1 VGPRLTLVMLDL
13 EGLKRVNDTRGH
25 QAGDE
30 QLWGLAEVLRTLAA
44 PNGKAYRLG
53 GDEFGVLLPDATAW
67 EGAEL
72 ALTAA
77 ARLEDADI
85 SFRAGVAS
93 TTGEVPQAELTRRA
107 DLALVHA
114 KRTNRTVELFADDL
128 AARSELDAR
137 DGEATYRGTLAAA
150 LAQAVDAKDSYTR
163 SHCETVATMCWWW
176 PRSSAS
182 RRSGS
187 RSCASR
193 ASCTTSARSGF
204 RTPSSRSR
212 ARWRS
217 RSSA

>member
-1 VGPRLTLVMLDL
+1 MGPRLTLVMLDL

-30 QLWGLAEVLRTLAA
+30 QLRGLAEVLRTLAA
-44 PNGKAYRLG
+44 PAGKTYRLG
-53 GDEFGVLLPDATAW
+53 GDEFGVLLPGATAW

-72 ALTAA
+72 ALTTA
-77 ARLEDADI
+77 ARLEDAEI

-114 KRTNRTVELFADDL
+114 NRTNRTVELYADDL
-128 AARSELDAR
+128 AARSELEAR
-137 DGEATYRGTLAAA
+137 DGEATYRGPLAAA

-163 SHCETVATMCWWW
+163 SHCETVAAMCVVVAEELGF
-176 PRSSAS
+176 PPERIAKLRLAGLLRDVRKIGIPDA
-182 RRSGS
+182 RR
-187 RSCASR
+187 R
-193 ASCTTSARSGF
+193 
-204 RTPSSRSR
+204 PP
-212 ARWRS
+212 WRS